1 MYTLAI
7 LFREYKLVIAYGS
20 EQYIVNKNNKKYH
33 DILKI
38 LKEHKDESS
47 EVKYNLIK
55 DILASNSE
63 LKVLEQYG
71 FRYENENLYFQN
83 EQIPLFTKIILEN
96 LAKDGGIEV
105 AGESISNFFKKVIS
119 NPDQHVKEQ
128 LYRFLDAGDLPLLSN
143 GNFIAYKIV
152 NKDLK
157 SIHPTPSGEHL
168 DHSIGAIVEMDRK
181 HCDNDPNC
189 TCSTGLHFCSK
200 SYLPYYGSGAAR
212 GDKIIMVEV
221 DPKDVTSIPNDY
233 NNAKGR
239 CCKYVVRE
247 LIGESDNYKQLEYN
261 GILDDEELDIIVS
274 KLEDK
279 NIDVNI
285 INLIK
290 EHIIESDDW
299 LDDEDDS
306 ESLF

>member
-1 MYTLAI
+1 MTELAI
-7 LFREYKLVIAYGS
+7 LFRENKLVVVYGS

-33 DILKI
+33 EIIKI
-38 LKEHKDESS
+38 LKENKDVTS
-47 EVKYNLIK
+47 EEKYELIK
-55 DILASNSE
+55 NYLTSQSEIKILE
-63 LKVLEQYG
+63 EYG
-71 FRYENENLYFQN
+71 FNYENNDLYFQG

-96 LAKDGGIEV
+96 LAKDGGIEI
-105 AGESISNFFKKVIS
+105 AGQSISNFFKKVIT

-157 SIHPTPSGEHL
+157 SIHPTPEGIHL

-181 HCDNDPNC
+181 KCDNDPNN

-200 SYLPYYGSGAAR
+200 SYLPCYGSGAAK

-221 DPKDVTSIPNDY
+221 NPKDVTSIPNDY

-239 CCKYVVRE
+239 CCKYIVRE
-247 LIGESDNYKQLEYN
+247 LIGESDNYKALECN
-261 GILDDEELDIIVS
+261 GILDEEDLNNIIEE
-274 KLEDK
+274 LEDK
-279 NIDVNI
+279 NVDFNI
-285 INLIK
+285 RQK
-290 EHIIESDDW
+290 IIENINVNVNW
-299 LDDEDDS
+299 LDDDDDCD
-306 ESLF
+306 ELY